1 MVIQTHADIGWY
13 MGEYSWPYYKYQLF
27 NEFILEIGVLVVF
40 EVFPAEMMESA
51 TGVISEEKKLC
62 SILTWAPAQM
72 KVKELLPCGWN

>member
-1 MVIQTHADIGWY
+1 

-27 NEFILEIGVLVVF
+27 NEFILEIGVLAVF

-62 SILTWAPAQM
+62 SILT
-72 KVKELLPCGWN
+72 